1 VREQFLINPEVVFLN
16 HGSFGACPKPVF
28 ETYQRWQLEL
38 ERQPVE
44 FLARR
49 HDTLMGEARTKLA
62 AYLNADPANLIYV
75 VNATTGVN
83 LVARSLKLKEG
94 DEILGTDHEY
104 GACELTWD
112 FVCERTGAKY
122 IHHAIPIPV
131 TSAEELVESFW
142 AQVTPRTKMIY
153 LSHITSPT
161 ALIFPIAEICR
172 RAREAGI
179 LTLIDGAHAP
189 GQISLDL
196 TALDADFY
204 TGNCH
209 KWLCAPKGSGFLY
222 AQPQHHAWLEPTIIS
237 WGWQEDG
244 TFASRHQMQATRDI
258 AAFLSVPAAI
268 EFQQAHDWDSVWA
281 RCHELVRYAR
291 QRITDL
297 TGLTS
302 ISPDSTDWFVQMATF
317 PLPDCNPE
325 DLKRRLYDEF
335 RVEIPI
341 VTWNNRYFVRVS
353 IQAYN
358 TQDDV
363 DYLVEALRQL
373 LAVNRSSVAAS

>member
-1 VREQFLINPEVVFLN
+1 
-16 HGSFGACPKPVF
+16 
-28 ETYQRWQLEL
+28 L

-44 FLARR
+44 FLGRR
-49 HDTLMGEARTKLA
+49 QEALMNEARTKLG

-83 LVARSLKLKEG
+83 LVARSIKFKEG

-104 GACELTWD
+104 GACDLTWE

-122 IHHAIPIPV
+122 VRHVIPVPV
-131 TSAEELVESFW
+131 TSAEEIVESFW

-161 ALIFPIAEICR
+161 ALAFPIAEICR

-179 LTLIDGAHAP
+179 MTLIDGAHAP
-189 GQISLDL
+189 GQIPLDL

-222 AQPQHHAWLEPTIIS
+222 VQPQHHAWLEPTIIG
-237 WGWQEDG
+237 WGWQQEDG
-244 TFASRHQMQATRDI
+244 TFANRHQPQATRDI

-268 EFQQAHDWDSVWA
+268 EFQQAHDWDAVRA
-281 RCHELVRYAR
+281 CCHEIVRYAR
-291 QRITDL
+291 QRMINL
-297 TGLTS
+297 TGLAP
-302 ISPDSTDWFVQMATF
+302 ISPDSTDWFMQMSSL
-317 PLPDCNPE
+317 PLPDCNRE

-341 VTWNNRYFVRVS
+341 VEWNNRYFARVS

-358 TQDDV
+358 TQADV
-363 DYLVEALRQL
+363 DCLVEALGQL
-373 LAVNRSSVAAS
+373 LVLNRSPVAAS